1 MPPNF
6 TSPCN
11 PPSGWTGS
19 LWLLGQWGGGCV
31 CGWVCLGMG
40 VVSRVIREWLGF
52 LGLGV
57 YWWNYLG
64 LGEFVS
70 FTHPTHPFHPSIFPL
85 IPIHLLT
92 NPFFSHHPS
101 IFPLTPTINLFFI
114 HSSIYFFSHYT
125 ILYNTNRNIIIVA
138 LTP

>member
-40 VVSRVIREWLGF
+40 VVSRAIRGWLGF

-70 FTHPTHPFHPSIFPL
+70 FHSSHPSIPSIHLSTHPHPSVNQPIFFSS
-85 IPIHLLT
+85 PIHLST
-92 NPFFSHHPS
+92 HPNHQS
-101 IFPLTPTINLFFI
+101 IFHPLIHLFFLP
-114 HSSIYFFSHYT
+114 
-125 ILYNTNRNIIIVA
+125 LYNTIQYK
-138 LTP
+138 